1 MGQNSKSNVFDSAMK
16 RIELND
22 FLVIGSG
29 IIGLSIGIAL
39 LESRPNVKVSI
50 YEKESNLGMHASGRN
65 SGVIHAGFYYSPE
78 SLKARFC
85 ADGNKE
91 LKALCKENNLPLR
104 ETGKVVVTSNL
115 DEVGRLETLYLRGLE
130 NGIEV
135 ELLDANQLA
144 KFEPAGR
151 THGKFL
157 WSPTTAVADP
167 RSIIECLA
175 LKFKRLGGE
184 IVSSNE
190 IELRESNETI
200 RAFNKNKEIHAD
212 YIINAAGVHA
222 DQIARS
228 VGVGTEFV
236 CLPFKGIYRVSKKL
250 NSSPKTLIYP
260 VPHQINPFLGVH
272 ITLTLDGDI
281 KIGPT
286 AIPLFGRE
294 QYSAMDHVNFG
305 EIRDSLKS
313 MFSLLKGK
321 EYNLGEIFRDE
332 VPKTLTKFIVRDIA
346 RIVPGIVEVN
356 NWKKIKPGIRAQL
369 VNLETGKFEQ
379 DFIVRKSHNSI
390 HILNA
395 VSPGWTSALPF
406 GRWIADS
413 I

>member
-1 MGQNSKSNVFDSAMK
+1 MNDSK
-16 RIELND
+16 D

-39 LESRPNVKVSI
+39 LESRSNLKVSI
-50 YEKESNLGMHASGRN
+50 YEKELSLGLHASGRN

-135 ELLDANQLA
+135 ELINANQLA
-144 KFEPAGR
+144 KFEPAAR

-157 WSPTTAVADP
+157 WSPTTAIADP
-167 RSIIECLA
+167 RSVIDYLA
-175 LKFKRLGGE
+175 LKFKKLGGV
-184 IVSSNE
+184 IITGNE
-190 IELRESNETI
+190 VKLREFNGVVK
-200 RAFNKNKEIHAD
+200 AFIQNKEIPAN
-212 YIINAAGVHA
+212 YIVNAAGVHA

-228 VGVGTEFV
+228 IGVGTEFA
-236 CLPFKGIYRVSKKL
+236 CLPFKGIYRVSKRL
-250 NSSPKTLIYP
+250 ISSPKTLIYP
-260 VPHQINPFLGVH
+260 VPHPINPFLGVH

-286 AIPLFGRE
+286 AMPLFGRE
-294 QYSAMDHVNFG
+294 QYSATNHVEFG
-305 EIRDSLKS
+305 EFKDSLKS
-313 MFSLLKGK
+313 MLSLIKRK
-321 EYNLGEIFRDE
+321 EYDLKEILRDE
-332 VPKTLTKFIVRDIA
+332 IPKTMTKFLVRDIA
-346 RIVPGIVEVN
+346 RIVPEIKDVKH
-356 NWKKIKPGIRAQL
+356 WKTLKPGIRAQL
-369 VNLETGKFEQ
+369 VNLESGKLEQ
-379 DFIVRKSHNSI
+379 DFVVRKSHNSI

-406 GRWIADS
+406 GRWIS
-413 I
+413 ESLE